1 MLGWTVFLSR
11 PPMSTHSPFDEIAL
25 KAKIADLSR
34 RLAEAEAALKATMEG
49 SHAQAPESD
58 SQRQLLFEAQQTLA
72 MEHNLLR
79 TVIDII
85 PDHVFV
91 RDRAARHLINNRA
104 QLDVLRAKT
113 LEETIGKTDF
123 DFYPPKLARQFS
135 EDNERVM
142 ASGQTLANIEE
153 MIPGPQGEPSW
164 WSTTK
169 VPLRDRDGNVIGLV
183 GIGRNI
189 TERRQAVQKIT
200 ELAEMLDQ
208 ANEAILL
215 LTLDGKISYMNV
227 AAELLL
233 GWKASEA
240 IGKKGHE
247 LFPAE
252 DHPMLTQAAEETLAK
267 GSWHGELRLHHRKG
281 REVFVDIRRTLIR
294 DENGAPKAQFSI
306 SADITDKKERDALAL
321 RNQRLE
327 SIGTLAG
334 GIAHDL
340 NNVLAPILMSIAL
353 LKLKVSDEGG
363 RRLLATLE
371 LNAERGAQLVR
382 QVLAFGR
389 GAEGEQMLVQP
400 KHIAREIQQIACDTF
415 PKSLRFE
422 LKTDH
427 NPWTL
432 TGDPTQLHQVLLN
445 LCVNARDAMPN
456 GGTITLRIEN
466 TVLDE
471 TYSSM
476 NPEAKPGPY
485 VAISVTDT
493 GTGIPSNIRD
503 RIFEPFFTTKD
514 IGKGTGLG
522 LSTSLGI
529 VQNHGGFITVS
540 SNMGKGSTFKIY
552 IPANA
557 ASPSTEAAAA
567 KQTELPHG
575 HGELILVVGDEEPI
589 LEVAK
594 STLERFGYRAKVAV
608 NGAAAVSLYAQHLGS
623 VAVVITDIAMPIMDG
638 PALVVALKAINP
650 DVKIIGSSGLEEGGI
665 LAAAKV
671 GVRDF
676 IPKPYSAETML
687 KTIARVLGRDPY
699 KGGSLA
705 PSSATHTRVKP
716 AVRSPKRPRGGR
728 TTR

>member
-1 MLGWTVFLSR
+1 
-11 PPMSTHSPFDEIAL
+11 MSTPFPFDEIAL

-34 RLAEAEAALKATMEG
+34 RLAEAEDALRAA
-49 SHAQAPESD
+49 AQDSPAPAQPD
-58 SQRQLLFEAQQTLA
+58 SQTEPLLEAQQTLA

-104 QLDVLRAKT
+104 QLDLLRAKT

-123 DFYPPKLARQFS
+123 DFYPPELARHFS
-135 EDNERVM
+135 DDNERVM
-142 ASGQTLANIEE
+142 ASGQMLANIEE
-153 MIPGPQGEPSW
+153 MIPGPHGEPSW

-169 VPLRDRDGNVIGLV
+169 VPLRDRDGNVIGMV

-200 ELAEMLDQ
+200 EQAAMLDQ
-208 ANEAILL
+208 ANEAIFMLS
-215 LTLDGKISYMNV
+215 LDNRITYMNT
-227 AAELLL
+227 AAELLV
-233 GWKASEA
+233 GWKADEA
-240 IGKKGHE
+240 MGKRSHE
-247 LFPAE
+247 LYRVEE
-252 DHPMLTQAAEETLAK
+252 DQQQLIHATSETLAK
-267 GSWHGELRLHHRKG
+267 GTWHGELRLHNMLG
-281 REVFVDIRRTLIR
+281 QEFYLDTRRTLIR
-294 DENGAPKAQFSI
+294 DENGAPKAQLSI
-306 SADITDKKERDALAL
+306 SADITDKKKRDALAL

-353 LKLKVSDEGG
+353 LKLKVSDDGG
-363 RRLLATLE
+363 RKLLATLE
-371 LNAERGAQLVR
+371 QNAERGAQLVR

-389 GAEGEQMLVQP
+389 GAEGERMLVQP
-400 KHIAREIQQIACDTF
+400 THIAREIQQIVRDTF
-415 PKSLRFE
+415 PKTLKFE
-422 LKTDH
+422 LRTERS
-427 NPWTL
+427 PWTL

-485 VAISVTDT
+485 VAISVADT
-493 GTGIPSNIRD
+493 GTGIPSSIRD

-540 SNMGKGSTFKIY
+540 SDMGKGSTFKIY
-552 IPANA
+552 LPANVVF
-557 ASPSTEAAAA
+557 AAAEPPVA
-567 KQTELPHG
+567 RQRELPRG
-575 HGELILVVGDEEPI
+575 NGELILIVDDEEPI
-589 LEVAK
+589 LSVAK
-594 STLERFGYRAKVAV
+594 STLERFGYRVEVAT
-608 NGAAAVSLYAQHLGS
+608 NGAAAVSIYAQNRES
-623 VAVVITDIAMPIMDG
+623 VAVVVTDMAMPIMDG
-638 PALVVALKAINP
+638 PALAVALKTINP
-650 DVKIIGSSGLEEGGI
+650 AVKIIGSSGLEETGVS
-665 LAAAKV
+665 AAAKV

-676 IPKPYSAETML
+676 IPKPYSAEVIL
-687 KTIARVLGRDPY
+687 RAIARVLGHDADNGAAHEPGPAKDAGAAAPAAPKVPRRDPP
-699 KGGSLA
+699 GHRA
-705 PSSATHTRVKP
+705 R
-716 AVRSPKRPRGGR
+716 
-728 TTR
+728 

>member
-1 MLGWTVFLSR
+1 
-11 PPMSTHSPFDEIAL
+11 MSTHPPFSEAGL
-25 KAKIADLSR
+25 KARIADLTR
-34 RLAEAEAALKATMEG
+34 RLAEAEAALEAATEAG
-49 SHAQAPESD
+49 QVDAAEQD
-58 SQRQLLFEAQQTLA
+58 SQSELLFEAQQTLA

-91 RDRAARHLINNRA
+91 RDRSARHLINNRA
-104 QLDVLRAKT
+104 QLEVLRAKT
-113 LEETIGKTDF
+113 LEETIGKTDY
-123 DFYPPKLARQFS
+123 DFYPKKLARQFS

-142 ASGQTLANIEE
+142 ALGQTLANIEE
-153 MIPGPQGEPSW
+153 MIPGPTGEEAW

-200 ELAEMLDQ
+200 EQAAMLDQ

-215 LTLDGKISYMNV
+215 LSLDNRITYMNA
-227 AAELLL
+227 AAESLL

-240 IGKKGHE
+240 LGKVGHE
-247 LFPAE
+247 LYPEE
-252 DHPMLTQAAEETLAK
+252 DRQTLIDATTETLAK
-267 GSWHGELRLHHRKG
+267 GSWHGELRLHNRKG
-281 REVFVDIRRTLIR
+281 DELFVEIRRTLIR
-294 DENGAPKAQFSI
+294 DENGAPKAQLSI
-306 SADITDKKERDALAL
+306 SADITEKRKRDALAL

-353 LKLKVSDEGG
+353 LKLKVSDDSG
-363 RRLLATLE
+363 RKLLATLE

-389 GAEGEQMLVQP
+389 GAEGDQMLVQP
-400 KHIAREIQQIACDTF
+400 MHIAREIQQIVRDTF
-415 PKSLRFE
+415 PKTLKFE
-422 LKTDH
+422 LKAERS
-427 NPWTL
+427 PWTL

-456 GGTITLRIEN
+456 GGTITMRIEN

-485 VAISVTDT
+485 VAISVADT
-493 GTGIPSNIRD
+493 GTGIPAAIRD

-529 VQNHGGFITVS
+529 VQGHGGFITVAS
-540 SNMGKGSTFKIY
+540 DVGKGSTFKIY
-552 IPANA
+552 IPANVIF
-557 ASPSTEAAAA
+557 AAAETA
-567 KQTELPHG
+567 STKPAEPQRG
-575 HGELILVVGDEEPI
+575 HGELILVVDDEEPI

-594 STLERFGYRAKVAV
+594 STLERFGYRVETAL
-608 NGAAAVSLYAQHLGS
+608 NGATAVSVYVRHMAS
-623 VAVVITDIAMPIMDG
+623 VAVVITDMAMPIMDG
-638 PALVVALKAINP
+638 SALVAALRAINP
-650 DVKIIGSSGLEEGGI
+650 GVRIIGSSGFEEGGI
-665 LAAAKV
+665 SAAAKA
-671 GVRDF
+671 GIREF

-687 KTIARVLGRDPY
+687 RTIARALQRDPD
-699 KGGSLA
+699 
-705 PSSATHTRVKP
+705 RDP
-716 AVRSPKRPRGGR
+716 AQNPDEPAAHPGPEHAARSPKRSGGGPQGR
-728 TTR
+728 KAH

>member
-1 MLGWTVFLSR
+1 
-11 PPMSTHSPFDEIAL
+11 MSTQSPFSEAGL
-25 KAKIADLSR
+25 KARIADLTR
-34 RLAEAEAALKATMEG
+34 RLAEAEAALKAATEAAPPG
-49 SHAQAPESD
+49 AAQSD
-58 SQRQLLFEAQQTLA
+58 GQSELLFEARQTLA

-104 QLDVLRAKT
+104 QLELLRAKT
-113 LEETIGKTDF
+113 LEETIGKTDY
-123 DFYPPKLARQFS
+123 DFYPPNLARQFS

-142 ASGQTLANIEE
+142 ALGQTLPNIEE
-153 MIPGPQGEPSW
+153 MIPGPAGEENW

-183 GIGRNI
+183 GIGRNV

-200 ELAEMLDQ
+200 EQAAMLDQ

-215 LTLDGKISYMNV
+215 LSLENRITYMNA
-227 AAELLL
+227 AAESLL
-233 GWKASEA
+233 GWKAGDA
-240 IGKKGHE
+240 VGKIGHE
-247 LFPAE
+247 LYPEE
-252 DHPMLTQAAEETLAK
+252 DQPTLIEAARQTLAK
-267 GSWHGELRLHHRKG
+267 GSWHGELRLHNKSG
-281 REVFVDIRRTLIR
+281 QELFVDIRRTLIR
-294 DENGAPKAQFSI
+294 DASGAPKAQLSI
-306 SADITDKKERDALAL
+306 SADITEKRKRDALAL

-353 LKLKVSDEGG
+353 LKLKVSDDAG
-363 RRLLATLE
+363 RKLLATLE

-389 GAEGEQMLVQP
+389 GAEGDRMLVQP
-400 KHIAREIQQIACDTF
+400 LHIAREIQQIVRDTF
-415 PKSLRFE
+415 PKTLRFD
-422 LKTDH
+422 LKTERS
-427 NPWTL
+427 PWTL

-456 GGTITLRIEN
+456 GGTITLRIDN
-466 TVLDE
+466 TMLDE

-485 VAISVTDT
+485 VAISVADT
-493 GTGIPSNIRD
+493 GTGIPANIRD

-529 VQNHGGFITVS
+529 VQNHGGFITVAS
-540 SNMGKGSTFKIY
+540 DMGKGSTFKIY
-552 IPANA
+552 LPANVIFTA
-557 ASPSTEAAAA
+557 AEPAEKRPAP
-567 KQTELPHG
+567 QHG
-575 HGELILVVGDEEPI
+575 HGELVLVVDDEESI

-594 STLERFGYRAKVAV
+594 STLECFGYRVVTAQNGAVAV
-608 NGAAAVSLYAQHLGS
+608 SAYVRHMPS
-623 VAVVITDIAMPIMDG
+623 VAVVVTDMSMPVMDG
-638 PALVVALKAINP
+638 PALVVALRSINP
-650 DVKIIGSSGLEEGGI
+650 AVRIIGSSGLDEGGI
-665 LAAAKV
+665 AAAAKA
-671 GVRDF
+671 GIREF
-676 IPKPYSAETML
+676 IPKPFSAETML
-687 KTIARVLGRDPY
+687 RTIARVLDRDPDRGPAPARDEPAAGA
-699 KGGSLA
+699 KPEQATGQQKRHPGG
-705 PSSATHTRVKP
+705 P
-716 AVRSPKRPRGGR
+716 AGR
-728 TTR
+728 KAH